1 VRLLLSVGTGPDA
14 SLTDVAVDCDDD
26 ATVGDLARHL
36 EQTLGAPGAAG
47 SPNVR
52 VRDTGRRL
60 GVVIDSEPG
69 SEPAVVAHPALPAG
83 PAPALYVG
91 LEPVDPG
98 LAVAASPVRN
108 GVVVG
113 LHAPPVAILD
123 EPTGVVEVRVVS
135 GPGAGTVRRLGVGSH
150 RIGPGPECSVRLKDG
165 PTVPVEVDA
174 RGEVRLLPPAGG
186 ASREVRP
193 PPRSAAL
200 DGPIVVPRREGAPGP
215 AVRRRARTSAADGDA
230 PAARFISI
238 DPAEDRASVELDRL
252 PLDTP
257 VVWEP
262 GTSLTVGSSLLDLR
276 RPTEADA
283 SLSPSP
289 GGATMDFNR
298 PPRLRPPPRLTE
310 FALPKEPTLPT
321 RQPIPFLVVLAPV
334 AMGAGMYFMT
344 HQVATLLFIALSPL
358 MMIANWWQSR
368 KAQGRRYV
376 EQVAEYASKKAMIE
390 GAAFEAL
397 LTERE
402 ARRRDVPDPA
412 EVLLQATGPRSRLWE
427 RRVTDPDWL
436 VARVGTADLPSEVVL
451 NDPAR
456 ERHQGALTWTAPD
469 VPVTVAL
476 GEAGVTGVAGP
487 EGLSRRVGDWVVA
500 QIAALHSPADLRIVV
515 LTGGDS
521 AEPWAWVR
529 WLPHVRTD
537 GADVLATVGTD
548 DESTARR
555 VAELVAALDARREA
569 AANGGAT
576 RFEPVLV
583 VLDGARALRLL
594 PGMVSLLRDGPAYGL
609 TFLCL
614 DADVR
619 LLPEECRV
627 VVSSSHAGLRV
638 ESTGRRVVE
647 VVRPDLVSADWC
659 ERVARALSPVHDVS
673 TVGPVSSVPAHS
685 RLLAVLGLDPP
696 SADAITRRWAG
707 GGRTTTAVIG
717 EGADGPFAVDLRTDG
732 PHGLIAG
739 TTGSGKSEL
748 LQTLIA
754 SLAVGNRPDE
764 MNFVLVDYKGGAA
777 FKDCANLP
785 HTVGMVTDLDGH
797 LTTRALESLGAEL
810 RRREHLLAA
819 AGAKDIDDYLAARAT
834 GDEPM
839 PRLLIVIDEF
849 AALVAELPDFV
860 TGLVDIARR
869 GRSLGVHLVLATQRP
884 AGVVSA
890 DIKSNTNL
898 RIALRVTDPGDS
910 QDVVESD
917 VAAHIS
923 PSLPG
928 RAYARL
934 GHSQLMPF
942 QSSRVGGRPRGEG
955 PVSVKVRPLT
965 WRTLGASGGVSA
977 PTGAGDD
984 VSTPTDLAR
993 LVTAVAAATESSRL
1007 ERQPSPW
1014 LPALPDEVLLAD
1026 LVGDGGPRLGHLP
1039 PLPLGLA
1046 DLPAQQR
1053 QETMTWDFAGGTHLA
1068 IAGQTRA
1075 GRSSALRLVAA
1086 GIARLVAPQDVH
1098 VYGLDCGNGALL
1110 PLVAMPHVGAVVT
1123 RDQPDRVRRLLAL
1136 LGGEVARRQQ
1146 LLARGGYADIAE
1158 QRAAANADER
1168 LPFLVLMLD
1177 RWEGFVGAFEQTD
1190 GGQMLDQMLTLLREG
1205 AAVGLRAVLAGD
1217 RSMLTGR
1224 MGTALEDRLLLRMPS
1239 TDDYSFVGM
1248 RQKDVP
1254 TRMPPGRAF
1263 RSGAVA
1269 VEVQLA
1275 LVAPDPAGTAQV
1287 AELQRL
1293 AGRARELAGPMP
1305 PALRPGRVDDLPVII
1320 SLTDA
1325 VALREEAARPSELLV
1340 GVGGDTLAVRSLDVE
1355 QDGPGLL
1362 VVGPQRSGRSTVLL
1376 AVVLDAAEHGW
1387 KVTVVAPRRSR
1398 LRDLANQPGIRAV
1411 LTADDSPDALR
1422 SALDSRG
1429 PRLLVID
1436 DFEVLGAEHVLAVVA
1451 EEYLK
1456 GIRDSGDAIAV
1467 GCGVDEVASMY
1478 RGVAAVLR
1486 KTRTGLLL
1494 APRSAADGDV
1504 FSTRLPRS
1512 VGSAVPAGRA
1522 ILVRAGSWEWVQVPW
1537 VPATDGQ

>member
-1 VRLLLSVGTGPDA
+1 VRLLLSVGTPDGA
-14 SLTDVAVDCDDD
+14 LVDVAVDCDDD
-26 ATVGDLARHL
+26 ATVGHLARHL
-36 EQTLGAPGAAG
+36 ETLAG
-47 SPNVR
+47 PARAEPSVR
-52 VRDTGRRL
+52 VRNTGHRF
-60 GVVIDSEPG
+60 GVVEDAPV
-69 SEPAVVAHPALPAG
+69 PAALVGARPAALPAIDADG

-91 LEPVDPG
+91 AEPVDPG
-98 LAVAASPVRN
+98 LAVVASALRN
-108 GVVVG
+108 GTVVG
-113 LHAPPVAILD
+113 LGAPAVATLA
-123 EPTGVVEVRVVS
+123 EPTGAVEVRVVS
-135 GPGAGTVRRLGVGSH
+135 GPGAGAVHRLGVGSH
-150 RIGPGPECSVRLKDG
+150 RIGPGPECSVRLPDS
-165 PTVPVEVDA
+165 PSVTLEVDVTGA
-174 RGEVRLLPPAGG
+174 VRLLAVDDDADVPAP
-186 ASREVRP
+186 VR
-193 PPRSAAL
+193 SVVL
-200 DGPIVVPRREGAPGP
+200 DGPIVVPRRVEASGATQ
-215 AVRRRARTSAADGDA
+215 RRRPRPPTDDG
-230 PAARFISI
+230 ARFVSI
-238 DPAEDRASVELDRL
+238 DPADDRSAVELDRL
-252 PLDTP
+252 PLDGP
-257 VVWEP
+257 AEWQP
-262 GTSLTVGSSLLDLR
+262 GTCLTVGESLLDLR
-276 RPTEADA
+276 RPTDPDA

-298 PPRLRPPPRLTE
+298 PPRLRPAPRMTE
-310 FALPKEPTLPT
+310 FALPKEPTRPT
-321 RQPIPFLVVLAPV
+321 RSPIPFLVALAPV
-334 AMGAGMYFMT
+334 AMGVAMFWIT
-344 HQVATLLFIALSPL
+344 KRPATLLFVALSPM
-358 MMIANWWQSR
+358 MMIGNWWQSR
-368 KAQGRRYV
+368 KNQGRRYV
-376 EQVAEYASKKAMIE
+376 EQVTEHAQKKARIE

-397 LTERE
+397 LAERE
-402 ARRRDVPDPA
+402 ARRRDAPDPA

-451 NDPAR
+451 NDPTR

-476 GEAGVTGVAGP
+476 AEAGVTGVAGP
-487 EGLSRRVGDWVVA
+487 GDLPQRVGSWVVA
-500 QIAALHSPADLRIVV
+500 QVAALHSPADLRIVV
-515 LTGGDS
+515 LTGAGAG
-521 AEPWAWVR
+521 AEHWAWVR
-529 WLPHVRTD
+529 WLPHVRSE
-537 GADVLATVGTD
+537 GSDVLATVGTD
-548 DESTARR
+548 EETTARR
-555 VAELVAALDARREA
+555 VAELVATLDARREA

-583 VLDGARALRLL
+583 VLDGSRALRLL
-594 PGMVSLLRDGPAYGL
+594 PGMVSLLRDGPAHGL

-614 DADVR
+614 DEDVR

-627 VVSSSHAGLRV
+627 VVSSGRGGLRM
-638 ESTGRRVVE
+638 ETTGRRVVE
-647 VVRPDLVSADWC
+647 AVRPDLVSGGWC
-659 ERVARALSPVHDVS
+659 ERVARALAPIHDVS
-673 TVGPVSSVPAHS
+673 TVGPVSSVPTQS
-685 RLLAVLGLDPP
+685 RLLCVLGLDPP
-696 SADAITRRWAG
+696 SADAIARRWAT

-717 EGADGPFAVDLRTDG
+717 EGVDGPFAIDLRTDG
-732 PHGLIAG
+732 PHGLVAG

-748 LQTLIA
+748 LQTLVA

-764 MNFVLVDYKGGAA
+764 MTFVLVDYKGGAA
-777 FKDCANLP
+777 FKDCARMP

-819 AGAKDIDDYLAARAT
+819 AGAKDIDDYLAGRGPT
-834 GDEPM
+834 DEPM

-890 DIKSNTNL
+890 EIKSNTNL
-898 RIALRVTDPGDS
+898 RIVLRVTDPGDS

-917 VAAHIS
+917 VGAHIS

-934 GHSQLMPF
+934 GHSQLMLF
-942 QSSRVGGRPRGEG
+942 QSSRVGGRPRQEG
-955 PVSVKVRPLT
+955 PASVRVRPLT
-965 WRTLGASGGVSA
+965 WQTLGSPGAA
-977 PTGAGDD
+977 PMSVAGDD
-984 VSTPTDLAR
+984 ATTPTDLAN
-993 LVTAVAAATESSRL
+993 LVTAIVAATESLGL

-1026 LVGDGGPRLGHLP
+1026 LADGVPRRGHLP
-1039 PLPLGLA
+1039 PVPLGLA
-1046 DLPAQQR
+1046 DRPAEQR
-1053 QETMTWDFAGGTHLA
+1053 QETMTWDLAGGSHLA

-1086 GIARLVAPQDVH
+1086 GIARLHAPQDVH

-1146 LLARGGYADIAE
+1146 ILATGGYADIAE
-1158 QRAAANADER
+1158 QRATNDADQR

-1177 RWEGFVGAFEQTD
+1177 RWEGFLGAFEQTD
-1190 GGQMLDQMLTLLREG
+1190 GGQLVDQVLTLLREG
-1205 AAVGLRAVLAGD
+1205 TAVGLRAVMAGD
-1217 RSMLTGR
+1217 RSMLIGR
-1224 MGTALEDRLLLRMPS
+1224 MGTTLEDRLLLRMPS
-1239 TDDYSFVGM
+1239 PDDYSFVGM
-1248 RQKDVP
+1248 RQRDVP

-1263 RSGAVA
+1263 RSGEVA

-1275 LVAPDPAGTAQV
+1275 LVAEDPSGTAQV

-1293 AGRARELAGPMP
+1293 AARARELAGHV
-1305 PALRPGRVDDLPVII
+1305 PAASRPRRVDELPVIV

-1325 VALREEAARPSELLV
+1325 VALREEAPNGTELLV
-1340 GVGGDTLAVRSLDVE
+1340 GVGGDTLEVRSIDVE
-1355 QDGPGLL
+1355 RDGPGVL
-1362 VVGPQRSGRSTVLL
+1362 VVGPQRSGRSTALL
-1376 AVVLDAAEHGW
+1376 ATVLDATERGW
-1387 KVTVVAPRRSR
+1387 RVTVLAPRRSP
-1398 LRDLANQPGIRAV
+1398 LRDLADRPGVRAV
-1411 LTADDSPDALR
+1411 LNADDSADALR
-1422 SALDSRG
+1422 AALDTRG

-1436 DFEVLGAEHVLAVVA
+1436 DFEVLGGEHPLAVVA

-1467 GCGVDEVASMY
+1467 GCGVDEVTSMY
-1478 RGVAAVLR
+1478 RGVAAILR
-1486 KTRTGLLL
+1486 KARTGLLL

-1512 VGSAVPAGRA
+1512 VGSAVPQGRA

-1537 VPATDGQ
+1537 PPGPDLR